1 MNKRAAKNRIEK
13 LKKVINYHRYL
24 YHVLDKQKISDAAFD
39 SLKQEL
45 KSLEDYYPEFVTI
58 DSPTQRVGGEP
69 LDKFQKVKHRIP
81 MLSIEDIFEKKE
93 LEKWQNYLK
102 RLDPSADFEYF
113 CEFKID
119 GFAVALIYENGILVK
134 AVTRGDGKIGE
145 NVTQNIRTIES
156 IPLQLRLYK
165 PLSNKGLEKQLKR
178 MIENG
183 RVEIRGEVYMDK
195 TVFEKINRQRAKNKE
210 KLYSNPRNL
219 AAGSIR
225 QLDPKLASS
234 RNLKFLAY
242 DIPSDTATDMG
253 ILTHFQKHEVCACL
267 GFNIEKGKICDNI
280 DKIIGFWRKAQ
291 EKRST
296 LSFQVDG
303 VVILVNNNICFDKL
317 GIVGKS
323 PRGVRA
329 FKFQSKQATTEI
341 RDIQVQ
347 IGRTGAITPVAILKP
362 VKIDGATI
370 TRATL
375 HNEDEIKRLGVKIG
389 DTVII
394 ERAGDVIPAV
404 VKSLKDLRDGKEKE
418 FYFPKK
424 CPVCNTQLIKS
435 AKGIIWRC
443 PNVVCPAREIEFL
456 EHFVSKKSFNI
467 QGLGPKIIKQLVAQG
482 LIVKPADIFNLE
494 EKDIISLER
503 FAQKSA
509 INLVKEIQNTK
520 NIFLDR
526 FIYALGIRHVG
537 EETAIDLAKRFKSI
551 DNLKKV
557 SIETIE
563 DMPDVGIIVAKS
575 IYEWFREKRNIDFLK
590 QLEKAGINI
599 LSHLKTKNK
608 LLNKSFAV
616 TGTLETMSRETVQKR
631 IRELGGNNRSSLSKN
646 IDFLVVGREPGS
658 KLKKAKK
665 LGIKVITER
674 EFLELL

>member
-1 MNKRAAKNRIEK
+1 MNKRASKNRIEK

-39 SLKQEL
+39 SLKHEL
-45 KSLEDYYPEFVTI
+45 KSLEDCYPEFVTI

-69 LDKFQKVKHRIP
+69 LDKFQKVKHNIP
-81 MLSIEDIFEKKE
+81 MLSIEDVFEKKE
-93 LEKWQNYLK
+93 LEQWQSYLI
-102 RLDPSADFEYF
+102 RLDPLANFEYF
-113 CEFKID
+113 CELKID

-145 NVTQNIRTIES
+145 DVTQNIRTIKS
-156 IPLQLRLYK
+156 IPLRLRLYK
-165 PLSNKGLEKQLKR
+165 PLSNKGLEKQLGR
-178 MIENG
+178 MIENS
-183 RVEIRGEVYMDK
+183 RIEIRGEVYMDK
-195 TVFEKINRQRAKNKE
+195 TVFEKINRQRTKNKE

-225 QLDPKLASS
+225 QLDPRLASS

-267 GFNIEKGKICDNI
+267 GFNIEKGEICDNI
-280 DKIIGFWRKAQ
+280 DKMVGFWRKAQ
-291 EKRST
+291 EKRSS

-303 VVILVNNNICFDKL
+303 VVILVNNNIYFDKL

-329 FKFQSKQATTEI
+329 FKFQSKQATTKI

-347 IGRTGAITPVAILKP
+347 IGRTGAITPVATLKP

-370 TRATL
+370 SRATL

-435 AKGIIWRC
+435 EKGIIWRC
-443 PNVVCPAREIEFL
+443 PNVACPAREIESL
-456 EHFVSKKSFNI
+456 EHFVSKKGFNI

-482 LIVKPADIFNLE
+482 LIVQPADIFNLKE
-494 EKDIISLER
+494 GDVVSLER

-509 INLVKEIQNTK
+509 TNLIKEIQNTK

-537 EETAIDLAKRFKSI
+537 EETAIDLAERFKSI

-557 SIETIE
+557 SIEEIE
-563 DMPDVGIIVAKS
+563 DMSDVGVIVAKS

-599 LSHLKTKNK
+599 LSRLKTKNK

-616 TGTLETMSRETVQKR
+616 TGTLETMSRETAQER

-646 IDFLVVGREPGS
+646 IDFLVIGREPGS

-665 LGIKVITER
+665 LGIKVITEK